1 MPKTN
6 NGTLRAAV
14 DDVLAQERIAVAG
27 VSRDGDL
34 PANIIYRKLR
44 TAGYEVAAVNPK
56 ADTVEGDS
64 CYASLDAIP
73 DRPGALIIA
82 TPPEAALGLVED
94 CARLGIPRV
103 WMHRSFG
110 TGSVDDAAVRRGE
123 ELGLTVIP
131 GACPMMFVGPVDG
144 PHKCI
149 RWLLK
154 VTGKLPRPVGSAP
167 DVHGHL
173 SSS

>member
-1 MPKTN
+1 MRTSSEP
-6 NGTLRAAV
+6 TLRAAV
-14 DDVLAQERIAVAG
+14 DDVLAQRRIAVAG

-56 ADTVEGDS
+56 ADAVEGDP

-73 DRPGALIIA
+73 ERPDALIIA
-82 TPPEAALGLVED
+82 TPPGAALDLVED
-94 CARLGIPRV
+94 CARLGVPRV

-110 TGSVDDAAVRRGE
+110 AGSIDAEAVRRGE

-149 RWLLK
+149 RWILK
-154 VTGKLPRPVGSAP
+154 VTGKLPRPVGSTP
-167 DVHGHL
+167 DVEA
-173 SSS
+173 SSPS